1 MDMFEFVENSQG
13 GAKIKV
19 IGVGGGGGNAI
30 DNMIEMGLTGVDFIS
45 ANTDAQA
52 LSAGK
57 APLKLQLGAKL
68 TKGLGAGSNPEIG
81 RQAAEEDREKIKEL
95 LTGAHMVFITAGMG
109 GGTGTG
115 GSPVCA
121 EIAKEVG
128 ALSVAVVTKPFNFE
142 NRKRM
147 ELAEAGIEELKK
159 HVDTLLVIPN
169 QKLMEIAGKDVTVVS
184 AFKKADEILYFAVKG
199 ISDLITVRG
208 QMNHDFADI
217 RTIMQETG
225 NALIGTGRAEGSHK
239 GVEVARRAVSNPLL
253 EDMSISGARGVLI
266 NITGGESLP
275 LEDGEGAMTFIQ
287 NDVHPDALVIPGI
300 VVDPKMGDEMMVT
313 VIATGFSKADE
324 PGLSKELIKIGPA
337 AVIGQARGDLD
348 MPTFIR
354 KEREAIAIDKVTRKN
369 LSVNGEDSEYDIPT
383 FLRKKAD

>member
-19 IGVGGGGGNAI
+19 IGVGGGGGNAV
-30 DNMIEMGLTGVDFIS
+30 DNMIEMGISGVDFIC

-52 LSAGK
+52 LAASK
-57 APLKLQLGAKL
+57 ASLKLQLGAKL
-68 TKGLGAGSNPEIG
+68 TKGLGAGSNPEVG
-81 RQAAEEDREKIKEL
+81 KRAAEEDRDKIRDCL
-95 LTGAHMVFITAGMG
+95 AGAHMVFITAGMG

-115 GSPVCA
+115 AAPVCA

-128 ALSVAVVTKPFNFE
+128 ALSVAVVTKPFAFE
-142 NRKRM
+142 NKKRM
-147 ELAEAGIEELKK
+147 QQAEEGIVELSKY
-159 HVDTLLVIPN
+159 VDTLLCIPN
-169 QKLMEIAGKDVTVVS
+169 QKLMEVAGKDVTLVS

-199 ISDLITVRG
+199 ISDIVTVRG
-208 QMNHDFADI
+208 RMNNDFNDI

-225 NALIGTGRAEGSHK
+225 TAIIGTGRAEGSHK
-239 GVEVARRAVSNPLL
+239 GVEAAKRAVTNPLL
-253 EDMSISGARGVLI
+253 EDLSINGAHGVLV
-266 NITGGESLP
+266 NLTAGENLP
-275 LEDGEGAMTFIQ
+275 LEDVDGAMTYIQ
-287 NDVHPDALVIPGI
+287 KEVHPDALIIPGI
-300 VVDPKMGDEMMVT
+300 VIDPQMGDELMVT
-313 VIATGFSKADE
+313 VIATGFSRSEDN
-324 PGLSKELIKIGPA
+324 LSRELIKIGPA
-337 AVIGQARGDLD
+337 AVIGQSKSDLD